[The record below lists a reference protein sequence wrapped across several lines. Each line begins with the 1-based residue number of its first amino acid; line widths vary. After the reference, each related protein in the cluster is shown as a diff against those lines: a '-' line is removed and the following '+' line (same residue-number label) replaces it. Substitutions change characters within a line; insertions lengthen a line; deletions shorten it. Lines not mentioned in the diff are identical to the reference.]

1 MTRAAL
7 GVFAGYGIELEYMI
21 VDAESLAVLPLAE
34 PLLAQL
40 EAGGEHE
47 GVEGFAWSNEL
58 VAHVVEV
65 KNSTPQPRLE
75 ALTRG
80 FNVEVARANRLL
92 VAMGARLMPTAMHP
106 RMDPRRETQLWPHDP
121 QGIYRT
127 YDRIFDCGA
136 HGWSNV
142 QSMHLNFPFAD
153 EREFERL
160 HAAIRLI
167 VPIVPALAA
176 SSPITDGAIAACA
189 DTRLAVCAGNSARMP
204 SIAGLMVPE
213 SVSGRAEYEALI
225 LAPMYREIAPHDA
238 DGVLQHEWLNSRAA
252 IARFDRSAIEL
263 RAFDVQECPRAD
275 LAVAQAV
282 VGAVKSLYESGRDEL
297 RAQQVLATER
307 LAEIFNACVAHAEK
321 TTITDREYLR
331 QFSFPGARCEARELW
346 AHLVAAC
353 AECNVASWQQPL
365 AVMLE
370 EGPLARRILRAVGD
384 SPGSAEIDA
393 VYAALCGCLAEDRL
407 FLDLR

>member
-1 MTRAAL
+1 MTRAAR

-21 VDAESLAVLPLAE
+21 VDGESLAVLPLAE
-34 PLLAQL
+34 PLLEQL
-40 EAGGEHE
+40 EAGGESE
-47 GVEGFAWSNEL
+47 GVEGFAWSNEI

-65 KNSTPQPRLE
+65 KNFPPQPQLE
-75 ALTRG
+75 TLTRG

-92 VAMGARLMPTAMHP
+92 AAMGARLMPTAMHP

-121 QGIYRT
+121 ETIYRT
-127 YDRIFDCGA
+127 YDRIFDCDS

-142 QSMHLNFPFAD
+142 QSMHLNFPFAGD
-153 EREFERL
+153 REFERL

-176 SSPITDGAIAACA
+176 SSPITDGVIAACA
-189 DTRLAVCAGNSARMP
+189 DTRLDVCATSAARMP

-213 SVSGRAEYEALI
+213 SVSSRAEYEELI

-275 LAVAQAV
+275 LAIAQAV
-282 VGAVKSLYESGRDEL
+282 VGAVKELYESGRDEL
-297 RAQQVLATER
+297 RAQQALATER
-307 LAEIFNACVAHAEK
+307 LAETLDSCIAHAEK
-321 TTITDREYLR
+321 ATIVDREYLQ

-346 AHLVAAC
+346 AHLIARCPAC
-353 AECNVASWQQPL
+353 RAEPWQQPL
-365 AVMLE
+365 EVMLE
-370 EGPLARRILRAVGD
+370 EGPLARRILRVVGD

-393 VYAALCGCLAEDRL
+393 AYAALCACLAEDRM
-407 FLDLR
+407 FRDLR